1 MSKVKPCVAC
11 ARPMS
16 VAFLECPFCGAE
28 QPKLATSARG
38 EKAQRCPT
46 CTRLYSTTFDTCPF
60 CADEPRGEGAVP
72 YRGSAREAKP
82 AEPMRF
88 DVPEADDFRGK
99 GLAAGLALLLVLGG
113 GRGLMVASG
122 SERLGGQ
129 ESSGLFFPC
138 LVAGLVLG
146 LGAGFVLSRA
156 IDAFGEPGGFKV
168 VVFLAAFATA
178 PCALTVYALL
188 DAVNGIGAAG
198 RERDVVC
205 EVLYKDRHSRR
216 GTDLGWRLGYACE
229 IDDFGTLIG
238 TYTSHAEPPG
248 LPKGHV
254 TFRASPG
261 LLGLWIRRG
270 EPVGPMPPTPHTKLP
285 FPVHVPVGAG
295 HSGPARP

>member
-16 VAFLECPFCGAE
+16 MAFLECPFCGAE
-28 QPKLATSARG
+28 QPKLAASARG

-82 AEPMRF
+82 VEPMRF

-178 PCALTVYALL
+178 PCALTVYALV

-198 RERDVVC
+198 REREVC
-205 EVLYKDRHSRR
+205 L
-216 GTDLGWRLGYACE
+216 L
-229 IDDFGTLIG
+229 
-238 TYTSHAEPPG
+238 YTSRVGGGYRGRVGVARRAK
-248 LPKGHV
+248 KGG
-254 TFRASPG
+254 TGPSRASAGAEARKRRAPG
-261 LLGLWIRRG
+261 TEQVRKMRSS
-270 EPVGPMPPTPHTKLP
+270 ERSC
-285 FPVHVPVGAG
+285 AG
-295 HSGPARP
+295 SKAR